1 MVSLRYL
8 PSFGLRRANTRD
20 RVAINAT
27 PTRKTYE
34 DEMKKGE
41 TRALERPRA
50 KRRSGRYALEAAPT
64 GTSWPER
71 LHAVL
76 RESGIRQVAY
86 VPDSG
91 HARLIELAHADP
103 QLRAVPLTTEEEG
116 VALAVGAWLGGE
128 RSVLLTQ
135 SSGVGNC
142 INMLGMVQECRVPL
156 LMLVTMRGEWGEF
169 NPWQLPMAQAT
180 ETVLVAMGAI
190 VHRANAADDIVQTVS
205 AAARLAFNTSR
216 TVAVLIS
223 QRVIGAKEF
232 KK

>member
-1 MVSLRYL
+1 MKKVVTNIADRS
-8 PSFGLRRANTRD
+8 RAR
-20 RVAINAT
+20 
-27 PTRKTYE
+27 RKTSPPVV
-34 DEMKKGE
+34 D
-41 TRALERPRA
+41 TAP
-50 KRRSGRYALEAAPT
+50 AAA
-64 GTSWPER
+64 SWPDR

-76 RESGIRQVAY
+76 RDMAIHQVAY

-91 HARLIELAHADP
+91 HARLIALVQSDRGM
-103 QLRAVPLTTEEEG
+103 RAIPLTTEEEG
-116 VALAVGAWLGGE
+116 VALAVGAWLGGD

-142 INMLGMVQECRVPL
+142 INMLSMVQKCRVPL

-180 ETVLVAMGAI
+180 QPVLTAMGVV
-190 VHRANAADDIVQTVS
+190 VHRADDADQIVQTVS
-205 AAARLAFNTSR
+205 AAGRLAFNTSR
-216 TVAVLIS
+216 AVAVLIS

>member
-1 MVSLRYL
+1 
-8 PSFGLRRANTRD
+8 
-20 RVAINAT
+20 
-27 PTRKTYE
+27 
-34 DEMKKGE
+34 MKKGE

-50 KRRSGRYALEAAPT
+50 KRRSGGDALKAAPI
-64 GTSWPER
+64 GALWPEH

-76 RESGIRQVAY
+76 RESGVRQVAY

-116 VALAVGAWLGGE
+116 VALAVGAWLGGD

-190 VHRANAADDIVQTVS
+190 VHRANAVDDIVQTVS

-223 QRVIGAKEF
+223 QRVIGAKAF
-232 KK
+232 K

>member
-1 MVSLRYL
+1 
-8 PSFGLRRANTRD
+8 
-20 RVAINAT
+20 
-27 PTRKTYE
+27 
-34 DEMKKGE
+34 MKKGE
-41 TRALERPRA
+41 TSIAERPQA
-50 KRRSGRYALEAAPT
+50 RRKPQSPATDDAPSA
-64 GTSWPER
+64 GSWPER

-76 RESGIRQVAY
+76 RDMGIHQVAY

-91 HARLIELAHADP
+91 HAHLIELVRADRN
-103 QLRAVPLTTEEEG
+103 LRAIPLTTEEEG
-116 VALAVGAWLGGE
+116 VALAVGAWLGGD

-142 INMLGMVQECRVPL
+142 INMLGMVQECRIPL
-156 LMLVTMRGEWGEF
+156 LILVTMRGEWGEF

-180 ETVLVAMGAI
+180 EPVLTAMGVV
-190 VHRANAADDIVQTVS
+190 VHRADAADDIVQTVS

-216 TVAVLIS
+216 AVAVLIS

>member
-1 MVSLRYL
+1 
-8 PSFGLRRANTRD
+8 
-20 RVAINAT
+20 
-27 PTRKTYE
+27 
-34 DEMKKGE
+34 MKKGQ

-50 KRRSGRYALEAAPT
+50 KRRSTRYALEAGPT
-64 GTSWPER
+64 GASWPER

-76 RESGIRQVAY
+76 RECGVRQVAY

-116 VALAVGAWLGGE
+116 VALAVGAWLGGD

-190 VHRANAADDIVQTVS
+190 VHRADAVDDIVQTVS

-223 QRVIGAKEF
+223 QRVIGAKAF
-232 KK
+232 K

>member
-1 MVSLRYL
+1 MANNAN
-8 PSFGLRRANTRD
+8 RRG
-20 RVAINAT
+20 
-27 PTRKTYE
+27 
-34 DEMKKGE
+34 EMKKGE
-41 TRALERPRA
+41 TSIAERPQA
-50 KRRSGRYALEAAPT
+50 RRKPQSPAIDAAPAAA
-64 GTSWPER
+64 SWPER

-76 RESGIRQVAY
+76 RDMGVHQVAY

-91 HARLIELAHADP
+91 HARLIELARADRN
-103 QLRAVPLTTEEEG
+103 LRAIPLTTEEEG
-116 VALAVGAWLGGE
+116 VALAVGAWLGGD

-142 INMLGMVQECRVPL
+142 INMLGMVQECRIPL

-180 ETVLVAMGAI
+180 QPVLTAMGVV
-190 VHRANAADDIVQTVS
+190 VHRTDAADDIVQTVS

-216 TVAVLIS
+216 AVAVLIS

>member
-1 MVSLRYL
+1 VVARAEA
-8 PSFGLRRANTRD
+8 RRKSER
-20 RVAINAT
+20 NA
-27 PTRKTYE
+27 
-34 DEMKKGE
+34 G
-41 TRALERPRA
+41 
-50 KRRSGRYALEAAPT
+50 AASAA
-64 GTSWPER
+64 GWPDR

-76 RESGIRQVAY
+76 REVGINQVAY

-91 HARLIELAHADP
+91 HARLIDLAIADR
-103 QLRAVPLTTEEEG
+103 QMRAIPLTTEEEG
-116 VALAVGAWLGGE
+116 VALAIGACLGGG

-142 INMLGMVQECRVPL
+142 INMLGSVVECRVPL

-180 ETVLVAMGAI
+180 ESVLTAMGAI
-190 VHRANAADDIVQTVS
+190 VHRADSPDDIVPTIS

-216 TVAVLIS
+216 IVAVLIS